1 MVKQKFNFAA
11 EVQAML
17 IGLGAQPDAG
27 LYGLVLE
34 TRAGPLF
41 LKPNDN
47 WLAARF
53 DDVARAIKLAP
64 DGSLNRYS
72 GKWNWHFMKPTAA
85 DVAFLESQI
94 RKVLPPGAPGATDPE
109 PRPTD

>member
-1 MVKQKFNFAA
+1 MAKQKFNFAA
-11 EVQAML
+11 EVRAML
-17 IGLGAQPDAG
+17 IGLGAQPDDG
-27 LYGLVLE
+27 LYGLVLG

-53 DDVARAIKLAP
+53 DDVARAVKLAP

-72 GKWNWHFMKPTAA
+72 GKWNWHFMTPTAA
-85 DVAFLESQI
+85 DVAFLESQV
-94 RKVLPPGAPGATDPE
+94 RKLLLSGAERAPAE
-109 PRPTD
+109 